1 MRQSNKRWSP
11 VLTVAAAGLALAA
24 CGGAATAASVSGA
37 ATKDVKT
44 ASTSRGT
51 ILVNSKG
58 RSLYNLSVEKKG
70 HFICTGT
77 CTKTWHPLRSK
88 HKSPTGTVSHL
99 SFLKRPDG
107 TKQVA
112 YKGHPLYTFSG
123 DSKAGDTNGQGFK
136 DVGTWSVIKVKTSSS
151 TTTNTTPAPTTSYP
165 GY

>member
-1 MRQSNKRWSP
+1 MRQSNRRWSP
-11 VLTVAAAGLALAA
+11 ALAVAAAGLALAA
-24 CGGAATAASVSGA
+24 CGGAATAASVTGA

-44 ASTSRGT
+44 RSTSLGT
-51 ILVNSKG
+51 ILVNSKSM
-58 RSLYNLSVEKKG
+58 SLYALSVEKKN

-88 HKSPTGTVSHL
+88 HKSPTGTVGSL

-112 YKGHPLYTFSG
+112 YKGHPMYTFAG
-123 DSKAGDTNGQGFK
+123 DSKPGDTKGQGFK
-136 DVGTWSVIKVKTSSS
+136 DVGTWHVLKVKTSSS
-151 TTTNTTPAPTTSYP
+151 TTQTTMPPPTTYP